1 MNAAILY
8 KRAMK
13 CNYKQ
18 GVKYIIFHAKLK
30 KGFEIPLKMK

>member
-8 KRAMK
+8 ESTMK

-18 GVKYIIFHAKLK
+18 GVKYIIFNAKFK
-30 KGFEIPLKMK
+30 KKIK